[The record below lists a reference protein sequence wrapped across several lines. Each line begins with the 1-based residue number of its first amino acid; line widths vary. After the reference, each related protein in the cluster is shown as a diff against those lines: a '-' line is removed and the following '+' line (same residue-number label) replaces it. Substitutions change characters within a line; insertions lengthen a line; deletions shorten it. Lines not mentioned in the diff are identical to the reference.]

1 MGDTVNWEHFRA
13 VLWLRWRLRFNQ
25 IKKGG
30 VLQAVILGVVTAA
43 AILAAGALLVFSFLA
58 GMLLLAQASPA
69 MLMYIG
75 DALAIGFLISWIAGL
90 LTELQRSEGLS
101 LEKLLHLPVSLN
113 GAFIMNYLTSL
124 LSLTMIIFLPPMIG
138 LSLGLVF
145 SRGPGMLLL
154 GPLVAGFLLMVTAVT
169 YQFQGWLA
177 SLMVNKRR
185 RRMVIVLVTST
196 FILLGQLPNLI
207 NLWGRPWRSSS
218 DQINHLIDE
227 SKQVRREFESGQ
239 IPREE
244 YDRRQAE
251 ISEAHRTFGG
261 GRQADGLPRWDRMS
275 EAVVLANI
283 VFPPGWMALGI
294 KGLAEGQ
301 LWPALLAT
309 VGMTMIGTV
318 SLRRSY
324 RTTLRMYMGSF
335 TKGKRISV
343 AASSQMGTAMSR
355 AASDLGQL
363 GPQEKITA
371 AGTLGNH
378 HVLPAKAAFR
388 LLELKIPGLSEHAS
402 IVALAGLRSFLRA
415 PEAIM
420 MVLTPVIMVLVFG
433 GVILRNRSSMPEN
446 LRPLVAFGAMAIVLL
461 AYQQIMGNQF
471 GFDRNGFRVFV
482 LSPARRRDILLGK
495 NLTMAPL
502 ILGLAAIM
510 AILIQIVTPMRL
522 EQFLALP
529 LQYISMF
536 LVFCMLAN
544 CLSIFGP
551 APVAGGAFKR
561 GNIRG
566 IPLLLH
572 FAFMFAFPLTQAPML
587 LPFALEY
594 LLEDLSNVRGLPIC
608 FALSLGQ
615 VLAVAFFYR
624 LVLDVEGNWLQS
636 REKKIL
642 EIVAAKA
649 D

>member
-1 MGDTVNWEHFRA
+1 
-13 VLWLRWRLRFNQ
+13 
-25 IKKGG
+25 
-30 VLQAVILGVVTAA
+30 
-43 AILAAGALLVFSFLA
+43 
-58 GMLLLAQASPA
+58 
-69 MLMYIG
+69 
-75 DALAIGFLISWIAGL
+75 
-90 LTELQRSEGLS
+90 
-101 LEKLLHLPVSLN
+101 
-113 GAFIMNYLTSL
+113 
-124 LSLTMIIFLPPMIG
+124 
-138 LSLGLVF
+138 
-145 SRGPGMLLL
+145 
-154 GPLVAGFLLMVTAVT
+154 VTAVT

-218 DQINHLIDE
+218 DQINHLIDD
-227 SKQVRREFESGQ
+227 STQVRREFESGQ

-251 ISEAHRTFGG
+251 ISEAIRPFGG

-324 RTTLRMYMGSF
+324 RTTLRMYTGSF
-335 TKGKRISV
+335 TKGKRGSV
-343 AASSQMGTAMSR
+343 ASSSQMGAAMSR
-355 AASDLGQL
+355 AAPDLGQL
-363 GPQEKITA
+363 RPEEKITA
-371 AGTLGNH
+371 LGTH
-378 HVLPAKAAFR
+378 EVRPAKAGFR
-388 LLELKIPGLSEHAS
+388 LLELKIPGLSQHAS

-482 LSPARRRDILLGK
+482 LSPARRKDILLGK

-510 AILIQIVTPMRL
+510 AIFIQVCTPMRL
-522 EQFLALP
+522 EQFLAVP

-608 FALSLGQ
+608 FVLSLGQ
-615 VLAVAFFYR
+615 VLAVACLYR
-624 LVLDVEGNWLQS
+624 WVLDLEGNWLQS

-642 EIVAAKA
+642 EIVATKA

>member
-1 MGDTVNWEHFRA
+1 
-13 VLWLRWRLRFNQ
+13 
-25 IKKGG
+25 
-30 VLQAVILGVVTAA
+30 
-43 AILAAGALLVFSFLA
+43 
-58 GMLLLAQASPA
+58 

-113 GAFIMNYLTSL
+113 GAFLMNYLTSL
-124 LSLTMIIFLPPMIG
+124 ASLTMVIFLPPMIG

-207 NLWGRPWRSSS
+207 NLWGPWRSSS
-218 DQINHLIDE
+218 DQNKSHPIEE
-227 SKQVRREFESGQ
+227 SAQIHRAFESGQ
-239 IPREE
+239 ITREE

-251 ISEAHRTFGG
+251 ISEAIRPFGG
-261 GRQADGLPRWDRMS
+261 RPADGLPRWDRMS

-324 RTTLRMYMGSF
+324 RTTLRMYTGSF
-335 TKGKRISV
+335 TKGKRVSV
-343 AASSQMGTAMSR
+343 AASSQMGTAMSPP
-355 AASDLGQL
+355 ASDLGQP
-363 GPQEKITA
+363 GSEEKIA
-371 AGTLGNH
+371 AGTLGTH
-378 HVLPAKAAFR
+378 HAGPAKARFR
-388 LLELKIPGLSEHAS
+388 LLEMKIPGLSEHAS
-402 IVALAGLRSFLRA
+402 IVSLAGLRSFLRA

-433 GVILRNRSSMPEN
+433 GVILRNRSSMPETF
-446 LRPLVAFGAMAIVLL
+446 RPLVAFGAMAIVLL
-461 AYQQIMGNQF
+461 SYQQIMGNQF

-510 AILIQIVTPMRL
+510 AIFIQVFTPMRL
-522 EQFLALP
+522 EQFLAVP
-529 LQYISMF
+529 LQCISMF
-536 LVFCMLAN
+536 MVFCMLAN

-608 FALSLGQ
+608 FVLSLGQ
-615 VLAVAFFYR
+615 LLAVAFLYR
-624 LVLDVEGNWLQS
+624 LVLDLEGNWLQA

>member
-1 MGDTVNWEHFRA
+1 
-13 VLWLRWRLRFNQ
+13 
-25 IKKGG
+25 
-30 VLQAVILGVVTAA
+30 
-43 AILAAGALLVFSFLA
+43 
-58 GMLLLAQASPA
+58 
-69 MLMYIG
+69 
-75 DALAIGFLISWIAGL
+75 
-90 LTELQRSEGLS
+90 
-101 LEKLLHLPVSLN
+101 
-113 GAFIMNYLTSL
+113 
-124 LSLTMIIFLPPMIG
+124 
-138 LSLGLVF
+138 
-145 SRGPGMLLL
+145 
-154 GPLVAGFLLMVTAVT
+154 
-169 YQFQGWLA
+169 
-177 SLMVNKRR
+177 
-185 RRMVIVLVTST
+185 
-196 FILLGQLPNLI
+196 
-207 NLWGRPWRSSS
+207 
-218 DQINHLIDE
+218 LIDE

-529 LQYISMF
+529 LQCISMF